1 MKRVWFCCSNINDL
15 YNLFWALYVP
25 AVITIYY
32 PKWIVYQ
39 HLISV
44 IKAYSQIDPLKVQ
57 SAHTNFE
64 ISRSNSKRN
73 SKFDPKFDLS
83 DLVDSFAISDKPIE

>member
-1 MKRVWFCCSNINDL
+1 MERVWFCCSNINDL

-39 HLISV
+39 LLISV
-44 IKAYSQIDPLKVQ
+44 IKAYSQIDPLKV
-57 SAHTNFE
+57 TFC
-64 ISRSNSKRN
+64 RN
-73 SKFDPKFDLS
+73 
-83 DLVDSFAISDKPIE
+83 

>member
-1 MKRVWFCCSNINDL
+1 MEGVWFGCSNINDL

-39 HLISV
+39 LLISV
-44 IKAYSQIDPLKVQ
+44 IKAYSQIDPLKGLCH
-57 SAHTNFE
+57 SA
-64 ISRSNSKRN
+64 
-73 SKFDPKFDLS
+73 
-83 DLVDSFAISDKPIE
+83 